1 LKIIRTHYRNKI
13 TETLLN
19 EGNEE
24 FKSSEKLIKITDPSF
39 SDYSILDNYLEDKW
53 EIIRIMDY
61 YKHYFD
67 PDFFLINQVLPPIVT
82 PDKKKRKKKKS
93 KKSTLVNPE
102 PDLIQTIDNLKI
114 PNVPELVKTKDTK
127 EILDIINAER
137 QNINFDE
144 ENKSLKD
151 ETNSK
156 DLVTTAGEVS
166 RKTSH
171 EDCKFI
177 DSPTHI
183 LTPEESESG
192 LSLNAA
198 NLEKLKSEHVIST
211 PPHSP
216 PQNLPKSK
224 TTSKKKK
231 NKKGKSD
238 LNNAKKEYEE
248 LKARALQH
256 FAASTV
262 SPEKTTKSSAKKS
275 EKKDRKIIINVVEEI
290 KEKVNNAVLLAE
302 KTQSELKIEEIE
314 QNALDFTKTPSTIS
328 TPKRSLT
335 PTKSHEFSNK
345 SMLSPLSD
353 KSEQINPVFEE
364 KRSYNRYG
372 RKLFYNESHNQS
384 QKLGYKN
391 YYKRDQYYK
400 RKSAKFMQNEEEIFE
415 NTPYFFEPIYS
426 TPEQEKLYTG
436 INKDIMHTIS
446 EIELYNEKLYP
457 ICEEIRKCVEQ
468 QANKMLKD
476 KRTDGFEQIEAILYG
491 SVASGLALEDSDV
504 DITLINISVSS
515 NDEYM
520 SNLLNFGESFK
531 SLAFVQDCKVI
542 TTARVPVIKLVFF
555 ITIKTKGIGFIKI
568 WRAFCKAYNQG

>member
-231 NKKGKSD
+231 NKKKERPII
-238 LNNAKKEYEE
+238 KK
-248 LKARALQH
+248 
-256 FAASTV
+256 
-262 SPEKTTKSSAKKS
+262 
-275 EKKDRKIIINVVEEI
+275 
-290 KEKVNNAVLLAE
+290 
-302 KTQSELKIEEIE
+302 LKI
-314 QNALDFTKTPSTIS
+314 D
-328 TPKRSLT
+328 
-335 PTKSHEFSNK
+335 FSN
-345 SMLSPLSD
+345 L
-353 KSEQINPVFEE
+353 
-364 KRSYNRYG
+364 Y
-372 RKLFYNESHNQS
+372 
-384 QKLGYKN
+384 
-391 YYKRDQYYK
+391 
-400 RKSAKFMQNEEEIFE
+400 EI
-415 NTPYFFEPIYS
+415 
-426 TPEQEKLYTG
+426 
-436 INKDIMHTIS
+436 
-446 EIELYNEKLYP
+446 
-457 ICEEIRKCVEQ
+457 
-468 QANKMLKD
+468 
-476 KRTDGFEQIEAILYG
+476 
-491 SVASGLALEDSDV
+491 
-504 DITLINISVSS
+504 
-515 NDEYM
+515 
-520 SNLLNFGESFK
+520 
-531 SLAFVQDCKVI
+531 
-542 TTARVPVIKLVFF
+542 IK
-555 ITIKTKGIGFIKI
+555 
-568 WRAFCKAYNQG
+568 